1 MGYPDSFQFENEKPH
16 LAYRMIG
23 NSVPVILAEE
33 IGRELLEL
41 RVREFIQKKAT
52 IRENIDIEVIDL
64 ISDDDS

>member
-1 MGYPDSFQFENEKPH
+1 MGYPDSFEFENEDPR

-41 RVREFIQKKAT
+41 RVREFKEEKT
-52 IRENIDIEVIDL
+52 NLVKNIDIEVIDL
-64 ISDDDS
+64 ISDDES